1 MFILVGIPL
10 PTGPSF
16 ATIAA
21 ELGLTAGKRPRHRA
35 RAAVPAQRSSR
46 RESLGAAAR

>member
-1 MFILVGIPL
+1 MFIPVGTPL

-21 ELGLTAGKRPRHRA
+21 ELGLTSGKHPQHPS
-35 RAAVPAQRSSR
+35 RAAVPAQRSPR
-46 RESLGAAAR
+46 RPALGASAR